1 MWMIH
6 LSGLV
11 ERDLFPDAGSSSRT
25 WRVQDWY
32 QSLLS
37 KGRPEV
43 AYGLIRESNG
53 VPAGIW
59 PSKGGNREAGARERL
74 EVLGTK
80 GTAAP
85 RCRRAFP
92 GNTGHL
98 RYGFE
103 DSVPLR
109 RPIGAG

>member
-1 MWMIH
+1 MH
-6 LSGLV
+6 LSGAV
-11 ERDLFPDAGSSSRT
+11 ERDLSGT
-25 WRVQDWY
+25 QGH
-32 QSLLS
+32 LLELGGF
-37 KGRPEV
+37 KTGTNLFFQRAAPKV
-43 AYGLIRESNG
+43 AYGLIGESNG

-103 DSVPLR
+103 DPVPLR

>member
-1 MWMIH
+1 MWMMH

-11 ERDLFPDAGSSSRT
+11 ERDFPDAGPSSRT

-37 KGRPEV
+37 KAAPKVGH
-43 AYGLIRESNG
+43 GLIGEPNG

-74 EVLGTK
+74 EVPGAK

-92 GNTGHL
+92 GNTSHL

-103 DSVPLR
+103 DPVPLR